1 MAAPPLPARSAPC
14 PCPLDNTPG
23 LCLPSNVQAKYREAI
38 EAAGADDPD
47 ALFGLAE
54 SLQGGAEAT
63 LAACASLPDVALTAA
78 AAQQADAQAAAALQE
93 SVEAYQ
99 RVLEGGQPRVDA
111 LVCAGNALRC
121 ARVTAVPWG
130 RTPSGFAAGPAQGAA
145 WTPQQAS
152 VSCAPRPPAARSSW
166 AEASARRDGA
176 QAVQLLQRAA
186 AAYRAALQ
194 QEEDALVGRLAP
206 QGLEGLGRSAQPGP
220 ACEGSN
226 DGVYS
231 AAAHCLPCTHTHTH
245 TPISLPCLPLHSRL
259 H

>member
-1 MAAPPLPARSAPC
+1 MAAPPLPARSAAC

-130 RTPSGFAAGPAQGAA
+130 RTPSGFCGGARPGCGMDTATSIGELCAA
-145 WTPQQAS
+145 
-152 VSCAPRPPAARSSW
+152 APRCA
-166 AEASARRDGA
+166 
-176 QAVQLLQRAA
+176 QLLGGGERAPGRRPGGAA
-186 AAYRAALQ
+186 AAAGSR
-194 QEEDALVGRLAP
+194 
-206 QGLEGLGRSAQPGP
+206 GLPG
-220 ACEGSN
+220 G
-226 DGVYS
+226 
-231 AAAHCLPCTHTHTH
+231 AAAGGGCAGG
-245 TPISLPCLPLHSRL
+245 
-259 H
+259 